1 MAGARAE
8 RRLAAIL
15 AADVVGYSALVE
27 QDEAATL
34 ARLARL
40 RCEVVEPQLAE
51 HGGRLVKLIGDG
63 LLAEFASVV
72 DAAACAVAIQKRNDS
87 GLSLRIGLNLG
98 DVVVADEDLYGDG
111 VNVAARLEGLAEAGG
126 IVVSGTVRDQLH
138 GQPGLGFASLGE
150 PRLKNIARPVRAY
163 RLTDAAGAAGADLAG
178 PGLRPS
184 IAVLPFDNLGGDPE
198 RSYFSDGLSEDLITA
213 LSRFRDMVV
222 LARHS
227 SFALRGEAL
236 GAVELGR
243 RLGVRFLLEGSV
255 RRAGQRVRLKDGVEC
270 RRSLVGDVAGD
281 PGASP
286 RGCLGRGQDVANL
299 AQPAGHVHGGRPGE
313 LQPVGAGEVEPQ
325 SNRVHCPAAR
335 PRTSTWRRS

>member
-40 RCEVVEPQLAE
+40 RREVIEPLFAE
-51 HGGRLVKLIGDG
+51 HRGRLVKLIGDG

-72 DAAACAVAIQKRNDS
+72 DAAACAVAIQARNDS

-126 IVVSGTVRDQLH
+126 IVVSGTAFDHLH
-138 GQPGLGFASLGE
+138 GQPGLTFASLGE
-150 PRLKNIARPVRAY
+150 QRLKNIVHPVRAY
-163 RLTDAAGAAGADLAG
+163 RLTGGGLETVSAPPAAGERL
-178 PGLRPS
+178 S
-184 IAVLPFDNLGGDPE
+184 IAVLPFDN
-198 RSYFSDGLSEDLITA
+198 RSSDTDQAYFSDGIAEDLLTA
-213 LSRFRDMVV
+213 LSRFRDLRV

-227 SFALRGEAL
+227 STAWTATLPFRHAADRERLCA
-236 GAVELGR
+236 ELIA
-243 RLGVRFLLEGSV
+243 
-255 RRAGQRVRLKDGVEC
+255 AGL
-270 RRSLVGDVAGD
+270 
-281 PGASP
+281 PP
-286 RGCLGRGQDVANL
+286 
-299 AQPAGHVHGGRPGE
+299 
-313 LQPVGAGEVEPQ
+313 
-325 SNRVHCPAAR
+325 
-335 PRTSTWRRS
+335 